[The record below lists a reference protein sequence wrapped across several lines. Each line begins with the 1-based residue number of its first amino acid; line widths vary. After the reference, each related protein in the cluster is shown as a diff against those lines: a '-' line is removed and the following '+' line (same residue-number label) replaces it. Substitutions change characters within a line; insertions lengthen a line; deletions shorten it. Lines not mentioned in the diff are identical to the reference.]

1 MDLFQYDFMLR
12 ALVGALVIG
21 LAAPALGIYLVQ
33 RRLALIGD
41 GIGHVAL
48 TGVGAG
54 LLLNR
59 SPVLVAVI
67 AATLGAI
74 VIELVRSR
82 GRTSGD
88 LALALLFYGGIAGGV
103 MLVGLSDAGS
113 GKLNAYLFG
122 SLTTTSPGDL
132 VTILV
137 LGVAILVTM
146 LALRPALFAVCHDEE
161 YARVSGLPVRALNLL
176 LAVGTAVT
184 VTIAMRAVGVLLIS
198 APWHGGADPVGVAY
212 ALGAGACWAAYILL
226 TQRVGDE
233 VSGIRGLAV
242 SMPVAALIATVVVGP
257 SVFGDLTWP
266 VLLAGLGL
274 AVLLPV
280 VPFVLEL
287 LALRRLTTAA
297 FGTLMSLE
305 PAIALVVG
313 LVALGQVPGLGAVA
327 GIAFVVVA
335 GIGAERT
342 GARTGP
348 AGTAPDGRP
357 APSLEDEA
365 VRLLEDVQVGEGLDD
380 AAGERGGQLLRGE
393 EARVGRLVGHPGQLA
408 VPLLDPERRGEDLV
422 GVPVHVGAGEVGAG
436 VEGERAHP

>member
-1 MDLFQYDFMLR
+1 MDLFFQYDFMLR

-59 SPVLVAVI
+59 SPVLVAVV

-103 MLVGLSDAGS
+103 TLVGLSDASSGS
-113 GKLNAYLFG
+113 LNAYLFG
-122 SLTTTSPGDL
+122 SLTTTSPADL
-132 VTILV
+132 ITIGV

-198 APWHGGADPVGVAY
+198 ALMVVPVATAQQVTRGFRSTMAAAM
-212 ALGAGACWAAYILL
+212 ALGLFAAGAGVW
-226 TQRVGDE
+226 
-233 VSGIRGLAV
+233 
-242 SMPVAALIATVVVGP
+242 VAASADTAPGA
-257 SVFGDLTWP
+257 SV
-266 VLLAGLGL
+266 VLLAIGSFLVVALL
-274 AVLLPV
+274 AAGRR
-280 VPFVLEL
+280 
-287 LALRRLTTAA
+287 ALRRRTRPAA
-297 FGTLMSLE
+297 APVAE
-305 PAIALVVG
+305 PAEHEVV
-313 LVALGQVPGLGAVA
+313 LG
-327 GIAFVVVA
+327 
-335 GIGAERT
+335 
-342 GARTGP
+342 
-348 AGTAPDGRP
+348 
-357 APSLEDEA
+357 
-365 VRLLEDVQVGEGLDD
+365 
-380 AAGERGGQLLRGE
+380 
-393 EARVGRLVGHPGQLA
+393 
-408 VPLLDPERRGEDLV
+408 
-422 GVPVHVGAGEVGAG
+422 
-436 VEGERAHP
+436 

>member
-59 SPVLVAVI
+59 SPVLVAVV

-103 MLVGLSDAGS
+103 MLVGLSDASSGS
-113 GKLNAYLFG
+113 LNAYLFG
-122 SLTTTSPGDL
+122 SLTTTSPADL
-132 VTILV
+132 ITIAV

-198 APWHGGADPVGVAY
+198 ALMVVPVATAQQVTRGFRSTMAAAM
-212 ALGAGACWAAYILL
+212 ALGLFAAGAGVW
-226 TQRVGDE
+226 
-233 VSGIRGLAV
+233 
-242 SMPVAALIATVVVGP
+242 VAATADTAPGA
-257 SVFGDLTWP
+257 SV
-266 VLLAGLGL
+266 VLLAIGSFLVVALL
-274 AVLLPV
+274 AAGRR
-280 VPFVLEL
+280 
-287 LALRRLTTAA
+287 ALRR
-297 FGTLMSLE
+297 
-305 PAIALVVG
+305 
-313 LVALGQVPGLGAVA
+313 
-327 GIAFVVVA
+327 
-335 GIGAERT
+335 RT
-342 GARTGP
+342 
-348 AGTAPDGRP
+348 RP
-357 APSLEDEA
+357 APAPVAE
-365 VRLLEDVQVGEGLDD
+365 
-380 AAGERGGQLLRGE
+380 
-393 EARVGRLVGHPGQLA
+393 P
-408 VPLLDPERRGEDLV
+408 PE
-422 GVPVHVGAGEVGAG
+422 HEVVLG
-436 VEGERAHP
+436 